1 MLMVASAREWKL
13 GNNTDCIE
21 LISEWS
27 LVKRLPV
34 DLGDFPTHVR
44 S

>member
-1 MLMVASAREWKL
+1 MVASAREWEL
-13 GNNTDCIE
+13 GNDTDCIE
-21 LISEWS
+21 LILEWGP
-27 LVKRLPV
+27 VKCVPV